1 MGEDAVERLIR
12 RLVSESRRDVH
23 RGDVIAGDLLFE
35 ALARILFELREVALE
50 QTVIREALQQLLD
63 RQSSQQPTNDR

>member
-1 MGEDAVERLIR
+1 MDEDAIERMIR
-12 RLVSESRRDVH
+12 RLVKESQRDTH

-35 ALARILFELREVALE
+35 ALARILFELREVAVE
-50 QTVIREALQQLLD
+50 QTAIREALQQLLD